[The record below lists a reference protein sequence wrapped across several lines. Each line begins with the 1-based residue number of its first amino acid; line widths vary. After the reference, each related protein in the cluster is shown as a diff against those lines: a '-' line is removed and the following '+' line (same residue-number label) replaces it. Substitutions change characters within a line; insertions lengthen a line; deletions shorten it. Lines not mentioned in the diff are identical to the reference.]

1 MLKSGGDKSKIF
13 IMGPSFGVSIWNY
26 SSLLSHFIRNY
37 VRMQDKHVISV
48 RYFLQDYL
56 YTNYRRLRY
65 DKFIKSG
72 VVDDEYCF
80 SLSTLWYDNLA
91 DRTTNRYRGIF
102 TKACATTF
110 KNFEGGFF
118 YIPSKNVEREF
129 EEYHKYKEEYKDL
142 LIYKRISMATY
153 LKKIKKSVLV
163 FNTQSVC
170 GCLGWKLP
178 EFLAMGKC
186 IISTPLDKEMP
197 GEFLPGKHYFL
208 VSNMDEIAIAI
219 QYLKEH
225 REVRERLE
233 QNSKAYFDQY
243 LSPTAVISRLI
254 AAL

>member
-1 MLKSGGDKSKIF
+1 MVFLLKHA
-13 IMGPSFGVSIWNY
+13 P
-26 SSLLSHFIRNY
+26 LL
-37 VRMQDKHVISV
+37 
-48 RYFLQDYL
+48 L
-56 YTNYRRLRY
+56 
-65 DKFIKSG
+65 
-72 VVDDEYCF
+72 
-80 SLSTLWYDNLA
+80 
-91 DRTTNRYRGIF
+91 
-102 TKACATTF
+102 